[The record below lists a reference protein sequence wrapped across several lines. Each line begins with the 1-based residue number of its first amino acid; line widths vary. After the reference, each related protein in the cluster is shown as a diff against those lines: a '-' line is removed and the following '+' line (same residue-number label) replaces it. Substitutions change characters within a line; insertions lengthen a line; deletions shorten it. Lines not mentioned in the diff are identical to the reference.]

1 MSVGNN
7 IRFHRKR
14 RGITQKELGRRV
26 GFPVA
31 SADVRIA
38 QYENGSRCPKA
49 PLLRAIAYALDVSPA
64 SLSMPDYDDPVV
76 LMNALLAL
84 EDRYPLRVSQE
95 GSITRIQLEIPSK
108 GISHLHCLLLSWL
121 NIRKRLASGK
131 LSMEEYVEWRYGLS

>member
-31 SADVRIA
+31 SANVRIA
-38 QYENGSRCPKA
+38 QYENDSRCPKA

-84 EDRYPLRVSQE
+84 EERYPLTVSQE
-95 GSITRIQLEIPSK
+95 GPFTRIQLDIPSK

-121 NIRKRLASGK
+121 NIRKRFASGK
-131 LSMEEYVEWRYGLS
+131 LSKEEYVEWRYGLS